1 MAGFPVFWQRQK
13 DSAQALPKPASPQ
26 GGGGQPSGQ
35 PVHNPQSRH
44 GYGPKGDINP
54 PGIGRVAAMYRREP
68 SFTNLLPWLDYAPET
83 QSFLLSDGRGLG
95 ALFDIRPAGC
105 EARPEEWL
113 ENFRDKL
120 QIALGA
126 LPESEPPWVVQFFVQ
141 DEPRLES
148 LADGIAAYVREGAK
162 GSRFSEAWLA
172 VLREHLGDIC
182 RH

>member
-1 MAGFPVFWQRQK
+1 MAGFPAFWKRQQGSARH
-13 DSAQALPKPASPQ
+13 DSGQ
-26 GGGGQPSGQ
+26 GGGQR
-35 PVHNPQSRH
+35 VHNPQSRH
-44 GYGPKGDINP
+44 GYGPKGAINP
-54 PGIGRVAAMYRREP
+54 PGVERVEAMYRREP
-68 SFTNLLPWLDYAPET
+68 SFTNLLPWLDYDP
-83 QSFLLSDGRGLG
+83 QSKAFLLSDGRGLG
-95 ALFDIRPAGC
+95 ALFDIQPAGC

-113 ENFRDKL
+113 ETFRDKL

-126 LPESEPPWVVQFFVQ
+126 LPENDPPWVVQFFVQ

-148 LADGIAAYVREGAK
+148 LVDDVAAYVRESAK